1 MLLIKV
7 DFREK
12 DLIALLQLKIMN
24 DANENDTNC
33 TNKHNIKLKVDN
45 LKIGDVAFIE
55 IDKNENEISNELLL
69 FERKSLN
76 DLASSIKDGRYAEQS
91 FRLDGYEAVP
101 NHNIVYLIEGDIS
114 KYRESQF
121 HRINKNTLLSSMFSI
136 LYYKGFSVVR
146 TMNVLETCELI
157 SSWADKLEREMGGKS
172 SKIGNGRGSTKIPY
186 YKSDAYSSP
195 CTACTASS
203 TVARSDTF
211 VESENNSIIAEKE
224 NTQFHIELNELQ
236 IQKCNEHGSND
247 NNTALQHYDYCNV
260 LKVKKEKNANVTPEN
275 IGVIMLSTIPGISS
289 KTAIVIMNEF
299 KTIAQLIKSFELNPH
314 CLNNICIE
322 SGGGKS
328 RKITSTCI
336 ENIRKYL
343 MNM

>member
-12 DLIALLQLKIMN
+12 DLIALLQLKMMN
-24 DANENDTNC
+24 DSNDNNDK
-33 TNKHNIKLKVDN
+33 NKNNSIKLKVDN

-55 IDKNENEISNELLL
+55 TDKNENEIGDELLI

-91 FRLDGYEAVP
+91 FRLDGYQAVP
-101 NHNIVYLIEGDIS
+101 NHNIVYLIEGDLS
-114 KYRESQF
+114 KYRENQF
-121 HRINKNTLLSSMFSI
+121 SRINKKTLLSSMFSI

-146 TMNVLETCELI
+146 TMNVVETCDLVW
-157 SSWADKLEREMGGKS
+157 SWADKLEREMASGKK
-172 SKIGNGRGSTKIPY
+172 SKSGSGFEKMPY
-186 YKSDAYSSP
+186 YKNDI
-195 CTACTASS
+195 TSS
-203 TVARSDTF
+203 TFTFNSNSDTT
-211 VESENNSIIAEKE
+211 VAENNE
-224 NTQFHIELNELQ
+224 NMQFHIELETNQNNNERGIDKVVAVEAQ
-236 IQKCNEHGSND
+236 PYP
-247 NNTALQHYDYCNV
+247 YDYCSV

-289 KTAIVIMNEF
+289 KTAIAIMNEF
-299 KTIAQLIKSFELNPH
+299 KTIGQLIKSFELNAH
-314 CLNNICIE
+314 CLNHVCIE
-322 SGGGKS
+322 TNGKS

-343 MNM
+343 LNM

>member
-12 DLIALLQLKIMN
+12 DLIALLQVKMMN
-24 DANENDTNC
+24 DANDTE
-33 TNKHNIKLKVDN
+33 TGDKNKNSSNIKLKVDN
-45 LKIGDVAFIE
+45 LKIGDVAFVE
-55 IDKNENEISNELLL
+55 TDKNENEIGDELLL

-91 FRLDGYEAVP
+91 FRLDGYQAVP
-101 NHNIVYLIEGDIS
+101 NHNIVYIIEGDLS
-114 KYRESQF
+114 KYRES
-121 HRINKNTLLSSMFSI
+121 HYTRINKKTLLSSMFSI

-146 TMNVLETCELI
+146 SMNVLETCELI
-157 SSWADKLEREMGGKS
+157 SSWADKLEREMDGKKKS
-172 SKIGNGRGSTKIPY
+172 NFLKMPY
-186 YKSDAYSSP
+186 YLSTKSDA
-195 CTACTASS
+195 AAA
-203 TVARSDTF
+203 VAVVENHSDAANI
-211 VESENNSIIAEKE
+211 SENKE
-224 NTQFHIELNELQ
+224 HMLFHIELNENDV
-236 IQKCNEHGSND
+236 KNNRNESSD
-247 NNTALQHYDYCNV
+247 KMLVQTYDYCSV

-299 KTIAQLIKSFELNPH
+299 KTIGQLIKSFELNPH
-314 CLNNICIE
+314 CLNSICIE
-322 SGGGKS
+322 TNGKP

-343 MNM
+343 LNM

>member
-1 MLLIKV
+1 MLLINV

-12 DLIALLQLKIMN
+12 DLIALLQLKLMN
-24 DANENDTNC
+24 DDDNNQS
-33 TNKHNIKLKVDN
+33 IKLKVDN

-55 IDKNENEISNELLL
+55 IDKNENEIGDELLL

-91 FRLDGYEAVP
+91 FRLDGYQAVP
-101 NHNIVYLIEGDIS
+101 NHNIVYLIEGDLS
-114 KYRESQF
+114 RYRENKFS
-121 HRINKNTLLSSMFSI
+121 RINKKTLLSSMFSI

-146 TMNVLETCELI
+146 TMNLVETSELI
-157 SSWADKLEREMGGKS
+157 WSWADKLEREMGGGKKS
-172 SKIGNGRGSTKIPY
+172 KSGSGFEKMPY
-186 YKSDAYSSP
+186 YKSDV
-195 CTACTASS
+195 TLVASS
-203 TVARSDTF
+203 ADSAVA
-211 VESENNSIIAEKE
+211 ENKE
-224 NTQFHIELNELQ
+224 NSQFRIELELETPEVNETKSIDKNVVQ
-236 IQKCNEHGSND
+236 
-247 NNTALQHYDYCNV
+247 TYDYCSV

-299 KTIAQLIKSFELNPH
+299 KTIGALIKSFEQNPH
-314 CLNNICIE
+314 CLNKICIE
-322 SGGGKS
+322 TNGKS

-343 MNM
+343 LNI

>member
-12 DLIALLQLKIMN
+12 DLIALLQLKMMN
-24 DANENDTNC
+24 DVNDDN
-33 TNKHNIKLKVDN
+33 NSIKLKVDN

-55 IDKNENEISNELLL
+55 TDKNENEIGDELLI

-91 FRLDGYEAVP
+91 FRLDGYQAVP
-101 NHNIVYLIEGDIS
+101 NHNIVYLIEGDLS
-114 KYRESQF
+114 KYRENQF
-121 HRINKNTLLSSMFSI
+121 SRINKKTLLSSMFSI

-146 TMNVLETCELI
+146 TMNVVETCELVW
-157 SSWADKLEREMGGKS
+157 SWTDKLDREMVRTKLESG
-172 SKIGNGRGSTKIPY
+172 SKKTPY
-186 YKSDAYSSP
+186 YKNDII
-195 CTACTASS
+195 SS
-203 TVARSDTF
+203 TSSISTFTSNSNSDTT
-211 VESENNSIIAEKE
+211 VSENKE
-224 NTQFHIELNELQ
+224 NMQFHIELELETHQ
-236 IQKCNEHGSND
+236 D
-247 NNTALQHYDYCNV
+247 NNQGGIDKVVAAQAAQQPHPYDYCSV

-289 KTAIVIMNEF
+289 KTAIAIMNEF
-299 KTIAQLIKSFELNPH
+299 KTIEALIKSFELNAH
-314 CLNNICIE
+314 CLNKVCIE
-322 SGGGKS
+322 TNGKS

-343 MNM
+343 LNM

>member
-12 DLIALLQLKIMN
+12 DLIALMQLKLIN
-24 DANENDTNC
+24 DSND
-33 TNKHNIKLKVDN
+33 NKNVSIKLKVDN

-55 IDKNENEISNELLL
+55 IDKNENEIGDELLL

-91 FRLDGYEAVP
+91 FRLDGHQPVP

-114 KYRESQF
+114 KYRESQYT
-121 HRINKNTLLSSMFSI
+121 RINKNTLLSSMFSI

-146 TMNVLETCELI
+146 TMNVVETSELI
-157 SSWADKLEREMGGKS
+157 WSWGDKLEREMDEKKAKS
-172 SKIGNGRGSTKIPY
+172 SVKKTAY
-186 YKSDAYSSP
+186 YKGVAP
-195 CTACTASS
+195 VAPVAPVTAAAT
-203 TVARSDTF
+203 
-211 VESENNSIIAEKE
+211 IAENKE
-224 NTQFHIELNELQ
+224 NMQFHIELNESELQ
-236 IQKCNEHGSND
+236 MQAPEDNESNTKTND
-247 NNTALQHYDYCNV
+247 KDVVVQSYDYCNV

-289 KTAIVIMNEF
+289 KTAIAIMNEF
-299 KTIAQLIKSFELNPH
+299 KTIGHLIKSFEQNPH
-314 CLNNICIE
+314 CLNKLCIE
-322 SGGGKS
+322 TNGKQ

-336 ENIRKYL
+336 ENIQRYL
-343 MNM
+343 LNM

>member
-12 DLIALLQLKIMN
+12 DLVALLQLKMMN
-24 DANENDTNC
+24 DASDDSS
-33 TNKHNIKLKVDN
+33 IKLKVDN
-45 LKIGDVAFIE
+45 LKIGDVAFVE
-55 IDKNENEISNELLL
+55 IDKNENEIGDELLL

-91 FRLDGYEAVP
+91 FRLDGYKAVP
-101 NHNIVYLIEGDIS
+101 NHNIIYLIEGDLS
-114 KYRESQF
+114 KYRENQF
-121 HRINKNTLLSSMFSI
+121 SRINKNTLLSSMFSI

-146 TMNVLETCELI
+146 TINVIETCDLVW
-157 SSWADKLEREMGGKS
+157 SWADKLEREMVGGKKLKS
-172 SKIGNGRGSTKIPY
+172 GSKKIPY
-186 YKSDAYSSP
+186 YKSDVSDVSALCAVTDSTSN
-195 CTACTASS
+195 SDS
-203 TVARSDTF
+203 TVA
-211 VESENNSIIAEKE
+211 ENKEKL
-224 NTQFHIELNELQ
+224 QFHIEFNERPEECDKHVVQ
-236 IQKCNEHGSND
+236 
-247 NNTALQHYDYCNV
+247 TYDYCSV

-299 KTIAQLIKSFELNPH
+299 KTIGQLIKSFELNPY
-314 CLNNICIE
+314 CLNNVSIE
-322 SGGGKS
+322 TNGKS

-343 MNM
+343 LNM